1 MLRLLLLKLEQFK
14 LYRATVLFNV
24 YLCHS
29 TSRLKNFNPRAGE
42 KFSKLVASAKN
53 KMPKE
58 PKASNELR
66 HIRLRAKAVNNKPTP
81 NEICLHVLGNGGPG
95 NPRCLYMFTDHAR
108 YIFNCG
114 EGTQRLAHEH
124 KMKLAKLEHVFF
136 TYKSWENIGGLPG
149 LSLTIQDIG
158 VPEITLHGP
167 PDIEEIYEMTKGFMV
182 TKNLQIGFIHCV
194 IQCDM
199 FFPFLAVSRNHKHGS
214 FTDNC
219 MTVHYVPIYSSVTAS
234 SRRRN
239 MKNSYNNDHIISLRD
254 GPSNEQNN
262 YHEPLDSLNPEQV
275 KKRQKTEAV
284 VENEDISVAY
294 ICKLHNKAGTLIL
307 EKCVEHG
314 VPPGPLLGELKKG
327 NNVTLPNGKV
337 VKSTD
342 VVTPEEAGPVFIVV
356 ECPSEHFV
364 DSLVNN
370 KEFQAHQVTASSN
383 ENLAMLVVHF
393 TPPDVMDHPKYQD
406 WLLKFCGSCIHL
418 VLNSS
423 SPSLSSI
430 AVHRVQ
436 HMLNILHPEIFSLLK
451 ESSDV
456 TSSVLNGTQHS
467 VLAVPAENLMKFH
480 LRPRKG
486 LDRESVIQ
494 LDASSYV
501 QEAYNSPGLE
511 ECVKELATKLN
522 LFPNGNGQ
530 EGNEYPEVIFL
541 GTGSSIP
548 SKVRNVTSILVNI
561 SPEKSILLDCG
572 EGTNGQILRYYGI
585 EEGNSILR
593 HISCIF
599 VSHLHADHHLGL
611 IEVLKARSLAFIQQ
625 GERNS
630 PVDLLAP
637 KQIIHWLQNYHSTYE
652 PVLHLFRLV
661 PNFLLTHNNRTLP
674 KEVYQD
680 LINRLNLQELSTVPV
695 KHCKSAFGVVLTPV
709 GSKKLVYSGDTMPCE
724 GLIEAGLDCGLLI
737 HEATME
743 DELEEEA
750 NIKTHSTTS
759 QAIKVGAKM
768 RADFTLLTHFSQRYA
783 KVPLFNDNFHNT
795 VGCAFDNMKVRP
807 CDLPILPLLLPS
819 LKCLFHEHYEEMQ
832 EKTAKRQRRNRVP
845 DTS

>member
-1 MLRLLLLKLEQFK
+1 
-14 LYRATVLFNV
+14 
-24 YLCHS
+24 
-29 TSRLKNFNPRAGE
+29 
-42 KFSKLVASAKN
+42 
-53 KMPKE
+53 MPKE

-66 HIRLRAKAVNNKPTP
+66 HIRMRAKAVNNKPKPTP

-167 PDIEEIYEMTKGFMV
+167 PNIEEIYDMTKGFMV
-182 TKNLQIGFIHCV
+182 TKNLQI
-194 IQCDM
+194 
-199 FFPFLAVSRNHKHGS
+199 VSRNHKHGS

-234 SRRRN
+234 SRKTD
-239 MKNSYNNDHIISLRD
+239 MENSYDNDHVISLGD
-254 GPSNEQNN
+254 GSSHQQNN
-262 YHEPLDSLNPEQV
+262 YCESLDSVNPEQV

-284 VENEDISVAY
+284 LENEDISVAY

-314 VPPGPLLGELKKG
+314 VPAGPLLGELKKG

-342 VVTPEEAGPVFIVV
+342 VVTPEEIGPVFIVV

-370 KEFQAHQVTASSN
+370 KEFQAHQVTASSD

-393 TPPDVMDHPKYQD
+393 TPSDVMAHPKYQD
-406 WLLKFCGSCIHL
+406 WLLKFSGSCIHL

-451 ESSDV
+451 QNSDV
-456 TSSVLNGTQHS
+456 TSSVMNGIEHS
-467 VLAVPAENLMKFH
+467 VLAIPAESLMKFY

-486 LDRESVIQ
+486 LDRENVIQ

-522 LFPNGNGQ
+522 HFPNVNKQ
-530 EGNEYPEVIFL
+530 EGNEYPEVVFL

-561 SPEKSILLDCG
+561 SPQKSILLDCG
-572 EGTNGQILRYYGI
+572 EGTRGQILRYYGI

-593 HISCIF
+593 QISCIF

-611 IEVLKARSLAFIQQ
+611 IEVLKARNLAFIQQ

-637 KQIIHWLQNYHSTYE
+637 KQIIHWLQNYHSRYE

-661 PNFLLTHNNRTLP
+661 PNFLLTHNNGTLP

-695 KHCKSAFGVVLTPV
+695 KHCKSAFGVTLTPV
-709 GSKKLVYSGDTMPCE
+709 SGKKLVYSGDTMPCE

-750 NIKTHSTTS
+750 KIKTHSTTS
-759 QAIKVGAKM
+759 QAIKVGANM

-832 EKTAKRQRRNRVP
+832 EKTAKRQRRNRAP
-845 DTS
+845 QTP